1 MGEIMNNILDLVT
14 EYSKKRKIL
23 DEDAI
28 EKIINY
34 YIDDFEVSI
43 INNIYIINK
52 IELLLSNVTLGNYVE
67 DYIEIFY
74 SRIKTYIRG
83 AYYITESPIEN
94 DLILYERIWRI
105 NIFILS
111 ILFHELEHAQQA
123 QISLNNNPNNFEEKL
138 IIIENNF
145 MDHLGQKVLNKCE
158 YNKETKEYSFT
169 IPQMLLY
176 RIAWYLD
183 NKKYDRLYNYSLL
196 ERLADIDSKEKI
208 IYILSENKT
217 DIPNLYKLLEQ
228 ILISRKLREYD
239 ESKDS
244 PTIDFFNKLIG
255 KKNFSYDDMP
265 TNYTLEERLRLGLPI
280 SSIEYTETFNKLILQ
295 KKENN

>member
-1 MGEIMNNILDLVT
+1 MNNILDLVT